1 MANTFKATYP
11 TVNLGYGPDF
21 PDELLNKYGEVNI
34 AFQAQGFSIF
44 LSEEKAMSYILDKY
58 NTGIALLKQDIN
70 GNFKRLITNENLS
83 NGNATYFTN
92 NCQ

>member
-1 MANTFKATYP
+1 MVRTAFIEQG
-11 TVNLGYGPDF
+11 VSNL
-21 PDELLNKYGEVNI
+21 V
-34 AFQAQGFSIF
+34 
-44 LSEEKAMSYILDKY
+44 SEEKAMSYILDKY

-83 NGNATYFTN
+83 NGNATYSTN

>member
-1 MANTFKATYP
+1 MVRTSFIEQG
-11 TVNLGYGPDF
+11 VSNL
-21 PDELLNKYGEVNI
+21 V
-34 AFQAQGFSIF
+34 
-44 LSEEKAMSYILDKY
+44 SEERAMSYILDKFK
-58 NTGIALLKQDIN
+58 TGISLLKQDTN